1 MKKVRDIRNLIT
13 PNASVVDENTPLSK
27 VAEEIIKDPKT
38 TAVYVID
45 KDKKLTGVIPLEELI
60 QYLYYEYIP
69 EDYILYH
76 FPLIISKNATAQDIM
91 LPPVYVKDT
100 DSITDAFKK
109 MFRNRMSE
117 VPVVDDDMHVIGD
130 LNMLEL
136 ITAWL
141 SSVKN
146 AD

>member
-1 MKKVRDIRNLIT
+1 MKKVRDIRTLIT
-13 PNASVVDENTPLSK
+13 PDASVVDENAPLSE

-38 TAVYVID
+38 TAVYVLN
-45 KDKKLTGVIPLEELI
+45 KDKKLVGVIPVTELI
-60 QYLYYEYIP
+60 QYLYYEDIP
-69 EDYILYH
+69 EEYILYH
-76 FPLIISKNATAQDIM
+76 FPLILSGNATAQDIM

-100 DSITDAFKK
+100 DDIKKAFKI
-109 MFRNRMSE
+109 MFKNRMNE

-136 ITAWL
+136 IIAWL
-141 SSVKN
+141 HSVEN

>member
-13 PNASVVDENTPLSK
+13 PNASVVYENASLSK
-27 VAEEIIKDPKT
+27 IAEEMIKDPKT

-45 KDKKLTGVIPLEELI
+45 ENKKLKGVIPLDELI
-60 QYLYYEYIP
+60 QYIYYEYIP
-69 EDYILYH
+69 EDFIMYH
-76 FPLIISKNATAQDIM
+76 FPLVLSNDATAQDIM

-100 DSITDAFKK
+100 DTITDAFKK
-109 MFRNRMSE
+109 MFKNRMKE
-117 VPVVDDDMHVIGD
+117 VPVVDEDMHVIGD

-136 ITAWL
+136 IMAWL

>member
-13 PNASVVDENTPLSK
+13 PNASMVDENTPLSK

-45 KDKKLTGVIPLEELI
+45 KDKKLKGVIPLEELI

-136 ITAWL
+136 IAAWL

>member
-13 PNASVVDENTPLSK
+13 PNASVVYENASLSK
-27 VAEEIIKDPKT
+27 IAEEMIKDPKT

-45 KDKKLTGVIPLEELI
+45 ENKKLKGVIPLDELI
-60 QYLYYEYIP
+60 QYIYYEYIP
-69 EDYILYH
+69 EDYIMYH
-76 FPLIISKNATAQDIM
+76 FPLVLSNDATAQDIM

-100 DSITDAFKK
+100 DTITDAFKK
-109 MFRNRMSE
+109 MFKNRMKE
-117 VPVVDDDMHVIGD
+117 VPVVDEDMHVIGD

-136 ITAWL
+136 IMAWL

>member
-13 PNASVVDENTPLSK
+13 PNASVVYENASLSK
-27 VAEEIIKDPKT
+27 IAEEMIKDTKT

-45 KDKKLTGVIPLEELI
+45 ENKKLKGVIPLDELI
-60 QYLYYEYIP
+60 QYIYYEYIP
-69 EDYILYH
+69 EDYIMYH
-76 FPLIISKNATAQDIM
+76 FPLVLSNDATAQDIM

-100 DSITDAFKK
+100 DTITDAFKK
-109 MFRNRMSE
+109 MFKNRMKE
-117 VPVVDDDMHVIGD
+117 VPVVDEDMHVIGD

-136 ITAWL
+136 IMAWL